1 MMLLEQS
8 ACANVESASSRE
20 WIETNGLGGFAS
32 STICGLNTRRYHGLL
47 IAALHPPV
55 GRALLLSKLEETLII
70 SNDRFDLSSNQY
82 PGAVHPSGYSFLSE
96 FRLDPFPIFT
106 YVVRDLTL
114 EKRVF
119 MVQGENTVVV
129 QYELKGGKASA
140 EIWLELRP
148 LIAFRDYHSTTHEND
163 AINRN
168 YEELKGIVKLDPYQ
182 GMPALFLAHNAV
194 TIAPQGNWYKRFEFH
209 RERERGLDWEEDLF
223 NHCALTFDLAR
234 SPVATVIASTE
245 MRSAADAAALEGKE
259 RSRRKAVAATAPL
272 DDEFTRALT
281 LAADQ
286 FIVKRGEQHTV
297 IAGYP
302 WFGDWGRDTMIS
314 LPGLTLLT
322 SRTEIARSVLLEF
335 SKHVS
340 QGMLPNRFPDSGET
354 PEYNNVDGTLWY
366 FEAIH
371 AYHAQT
377 GDDEF
382 VRQLFPL
389 LSEIIDW
396 HVRGTR
402 YRIFVEEAT
411 GLLHAGEP
419 GVQLTWMDAK
429 VGDWVVTPRIGKPVE
444 IQALW
449 YNALRIME
457 AFATK
462 QGDTVN
468 VKRFSQMAVLAQ
480 KNFNQIFWNTK
491 ENCLYDVVDDAPD
504 ASIRPNQIFAVSLP
518 HSMLSM
524 DRAKAVTE
532 KVERELLTPVGL
544 RTLAASDPKY
554 IGRYGGDQRS
564 RDAAYH
570 QGTVWPWLLG
580 PFVRAY
586 LKVNANSAAARA
598 QAKKWL
604 QPFAE
609 RLSEA
614 GLGTIPEI
622 FDGDPPHRP
631 CGCIAQAW
639 SVAEI
644 LRAWVEAAQPE
655 VESAGLSARGAS
667 RK

>member
-1 MMLLEQS
+1 MMLLDQS
-8 ACANVESASSRE
+8 ACASVESASARE

-47 IAALHPPV
+47 VAALHPPV
-55 GRALLLSKLEETLII
+55 GRALLLSKVEETLVLG
-70 SNDRFDLSSNQY
+70 SDRFDLSSNQY
-82 PGAVHPSGYSFLSE
+82 PGAIHPSGYSFLSQ
-96 FRLDPFPIFT
+96 FRLDPFPVFT
-106 YVVRDLTL
+106 YTVRDLVL

-129 QYELKGGKASA
+129 QYHLKNANPKDAIS
-140 EIWLELRP
+140 LELRP

-168 YEELKGIVKLDPYQ
+168 YEELRGSVKLTPYQ
-182 GMPALFLAHNAV
+182 GMPALYLAHNAITV
-194 TIAPQGNWYKRFEFH
+194 APQGHWYKRFEFH

-223 NHCALTFDLAR
+223 NHCALTFDLSR
-234 SPVATVIASTE
+234 SPVAAVIASTE
-245 MRSAADAAALEGKE
+245 MRPATDAAALERRE
-259 RSRRKAVAATAPL
+259 QSRRKAVAAAAPV

-281 LAADQ
+281 QAADQ
-286 FIVKRGEQHTV
+286 FIVERGEQHTV

-322 SRTEIARSVLLEF
+322 GRTEIARSVLLEF
-335 SKHVS
+335 SQHVS

-366 FEAIH
+366 FEAIR

-377 GDDEF
+377 GDDAF
-382 VRQLFPL
+382 IRQLYPL
-389 LSEIIDW
+389 LCEIIDW
-396 HVRGTR
+396 HVKGTR
-402 YRIFVEEAT
+402 YRIFMEEAN

-462 QGDTVN
+462 QADSVGI
-468 VKRFSQMAVLAQ
+468 KRFGQMAAVAQ
-480 KNFNQIFWNTK
+480 KSFNEIFWNANG
-491 ENCLYDVVDDAPD
+491 NCLYDVVDDTPD

-518 HSMLSM
+518 YSMVTM
-524 DRAKAVTE
+524 DRARAVVAR
-532 KVERELLTPVGL
+532 VERDLLTPIGL

-564 RDAAYH
+564 RDAAYQ
-570 QGTVWPWLLG
+570 QGKVWPWLLG
-580 PFVRAY
+580 PFIRAY
-586 LKVNANSAAARA
+586 LKVNANSAAARE

-614 GLGTIPEI
+614 GLGTIPEV
-622 FDGDPPHRP
+622 FDGDPPHKP
-631 CGCIAQAW
+631 AGCFAQAW

-644 LRAWVEAAQPE
+644 FRAWVETTQP
-655 VESAGLSARGAS
+655 AGAPASLSARGAS